1 MTAALARRLAR
12 LESATSDLQRPA
24 LVLLGAAG
32 HDIETLVGIDG
43 LEDHPRMDSEDFNDY
58 LDRIEAHLR
67 ATRGRVG
74 ALLTFARF
82 HGDDAPDAPPNTEVS
97 GTVPSG

>member
-1 MTAALARRLAR
+1 MTGALARRLSR
-12 LESATSDLQRPA
+12 LESATFDEQRPV

-43 LEDHPRMDSEDFNDY
+43 LEDHPRMDSEDFDDY
-58 LDRIEAHLR
+58 LDRIGAHLR

-82 HGDDAPDAPPNTEVS
+82 PGDDAPDALPHTEAPS
-97 GTVPSG
+97 PVPSR